1 MTADNENARRVS
13 WNINLEHVKSKQ
25 VANIDATRRT
35 QILILNFLQRK
46 LGKKKQ
52 KFRLWRQKFLSG
64 LSTTGLDIEEVS
76 YKKLRFQKYLIILDL
91 SSYCAIAIIAL
102 DWDSS
107 CSEKIESKSSYS
119 KRIHHVKSKRQV
131 YGGQCGRG
139 GKVGTYEKPFPFNFF
154 AFLLN
159 F

>member
-25 VANIDATRRT
+25 VANIDATRTT
-35 QILILNFLQRK
+35 QILILNFLERK

-76 YKKLRFQKYLIILDL
+76 YKKLRFQKYLILLDL
-91 SSYCAIAIIAL
+91 SPYSAFAISAMHCIGL
-102 DWDSS
+102 DWDC
-107 CSEKIESKSSYS
+107 CSEKIEK
-119 KRIHHVKSKRQV
+119 KTK
-131 YGGQCGRG
+131 
-139 GKVGTYEKPFPFNFF
+139 
-154 AFLLN
+154 
-159 F
+159 

>member
-35 QILILNFLQRK
+35 QILILNFLERK

-76 YKKLRFQKYLIILDL
+76 YKKIRFQKYLILLDL
-91 SSYCAIAIIAL
+91 SSYSAFAIIAL

-119 KRIHHVKSKRQV
+119 KKDNFTVGNAAEEGKLELTKNLFRSTFSLFCSTFSK
-131 YGGQCGRG
+131 
-139 GKVGTYEKPFPFNFF
+139 
-154 AFLLN
+154 L
-159 F
+159 

>member
-1 MTADNENARRVS
+1 MKKKHKKDYNEQMTSDNENARRVS

-25 VANIDATRRT
+25 VANIDATRTT
-35 QILILNFLQRK
+35 QILILNFLERK

-76 YKKLRFQKYLIILDL
+76 YKKLRFQKYLILLDL

-107 CSEKIESKSSYS
+107 CSEKIESKSSY
-119 KRIHHVKSKRQV
+119 
-131 YGGQCGRG
+131 
-139 GKVGTYEKPFPFNFF
+139 
-154 AFLLN
+154 
-159 F
+159 

>member
-25 VANIDATRRT
+25 VANIDATRTT
-35 QILILNFLQRK
+35 QILILNFLERK

-76 YKKLRFQKYLIILDL
+76 CKKLGFQKYLILLDISSL
-91 SSYCAIAIIAL
+91 STFAIMAL

-107 CSEKIESKSSYS
+107 CAENIESKS
-119 KRIHHVKSKRQV
+119 
-131 YGGQCGRG
+131 
-139 GKVGTYEKPFPFNFF
+139 
-154 AFLLN
+154 
-159 F
+159 